1 MEKELDHH
9 KISHNLKDSTFLW
22 RYMDIS
28 KFSLL
33 ITQKKIWFSRSD
45 LLGDD
50 HEGSLPESII
60 NERKLRWS
68 DLKVLNVFERGSKEG
83 RKDFYI
89 NCWTLQNPKS
99 LSMWKIYTP
108 NAVGVAVKTSIG
120 RLANCFVKKP
130 NDLFERNQARIE
142 KVTYIDYSTHK
153 DNNEEFDRFIHK
165 QKAYSYEKE
174 IRFLIFHG
182 STINK
187 PPIGKNLEVD
197 LEVLIDEIYI
207 SQQSGED
214 LHQYIEELLNDHGI
228 NKKIVIPPFARTPS
242 F

>member
-1 MEKELDHH
+1 
-9 KISHNLKDSTFLW
+9 
-22 RYMDIS
+22 MDIS

-33 ITQKKIWFSRSD
+33 VTQKKIWFSRSD

-50 HEGSLPESII
+50 HEGSLPDSII
-60 NERKLRWS
+60 NERTLRWS
-68 DLKVLNVFERGSKEG
+68 DLNALKILEKGSKEG
-83 RKDFYI
+83 RKVSYI
-89 NCWTLQNPKS
+89 NCWTKQNPKS

-108 NAVGVAVKTSIG
+108 NAVGVAVKTSVG

-153 DNNEEFDRFIHK
+153 DNYEQFDRFIHK

-174 IRFLIFHG
+174 IRLIIFHG

-187 PPIGKNLEVD
+187 PPIGKNIEVD
-197 LEVLIDEIYI
+197 LEILIDKIYI
-207 SQQSGED
+207 SKQFGED
-214 LHQYIEELLNDHGI
+214 FHQYVEELLNDHGI
-228 NKKIVIPPFARTPS
+228 NKKIVISPFARTPS